1 MKVLFIEARKKNLGI
16 ENFNLSILPKDIF
29 LAYSVQFKEL
39 AEKLKIK
46 LGARVKGFQQVL
58 GCSKLKINYPILLVS
73 SGKFHAL
80 NLALQGN
87 SVYILD
93 NEIKKLDENQV
104 EKLKLKR
111 KAALSRFLASQ
122 KIGILVSSKPGQE
135 NLETAINLKKKL
147 EKKGKEASIF
157 LADNINSSDLENFN
171 IDSWLNT
178 SCPSLSY
185 DSRILNQWELEPV

>member
-58 GCSKLKINYPILLVS
+58 GCSKLKSNYPILLVS